1 VAVIASVEEQR
12 IWEME
17 AVVLH
22 DLEWRMV
29 AVTVSD
35 FVVNMVA
42 HLEVSCSLP
51 LHLVPK
57 AIHRADIIIHAILPG
72 LFSSTHKT
80 LKLRRTMRHSR
91 KKDFLLRCSFMNLHQ
106 SGWWLI
112 SPGCHLDDLF
122 FSLNIPLVIVC
133 YSLFSHPL
141 ISQYYCGRDSTTH
154 FANGVLTQMRVKQI
168 CQLKWNSVKSIDQKI
183 LNEFS
188 TIT

>member
-12 IWEME
+12 IWDME

-57 AIHRADIIIHAILPG
+57 AIHRADLIIHAILPG
-72 LFSSTHKT
+72 LFSSTHKNSKT
-80 LKLRRTMRHSR
+80 
-91 KKDFLLRCSFMNLHQ
+91 KKDHETFKRERFP
-106 SGWWLI
+106 I
-112 SPGCHLDDLF
+112 
-122 FSLNIPLVIVC
+122 
-133 YSLFSHPL
+133 
-141 ISQYYCGRDSTTH
+141 
-154 FANGVLTQMRVKQI
+154 
-168 CQLKWNSVKSIDQKI
+168 
-183 LNEFS
+183 
-188 TIT
+188 